1 MKRRGYEEIEA
12 LSKDEELKK
21 ITSYHWVDFWR
32 RLGIKK
38 LSRSED
44 ALDFFMKDE
53 MGKIALVDRVEE
65 EIFHVQGRRVLDVGC
80 GKGGLIISCALRDC
94 DAVGIDIDLSEL
106 RIAKLRSKN
115 FSAISLQLIRC
126 DAKFLPFRNNSFD
139 LVTAT
144 SVLEHVDNPERA
156 VKEMVRVLKPE
167 GYILLTI
174 PSPSFPREAHYKVFY
189 IPYLPKKLG
198 KIYLRLRG
206 FNPVFFVREVTY
218 PYPSPSY
225 VERLLSSAGMVVEN
239 LTEKEIKEKLEKPR
253 TIQSKLLRRVF
264 QLVKKLR
271 LNRVVATVI
280 CYLDIYPGALI
291 LAKKERRAIA
301 ERSSDK
307 SRICACI

>member
-264 QLVKKLR
+264 QLVKS
-271 LNRVVATVI
+271 
-280 CYLDIYPGALI
+280 LD
-291 LAKKERRAIA
+291 
-301 ERSSDK
+301 
-307 SRICACI
+307 

>member
-1 MKRRGYEEIEA
+1 
-12 LSKDEELKK
+12 
-21 ITSYHWVDFWR
+21 
-32 RLGIKK
+32 
-38 LSRSED
+38 
-44 ALDFFMKDE
+44 
-53 MGKIALVDRVEE
+53 
-65 EIFHVQGRRVLDVGC
+65 
-80 GKGGLIISCALRDC
+80 
-94 DAVGIDIDLSEL
+94 
-106 RIAKLRSKN
+106 
-115 FSAISLQLIRC
+115 
-126 DAKFLPFRNNSFD
+126 

-225 VERLLSSAGMVVEN
+225 VERLLYSAGMVVEN